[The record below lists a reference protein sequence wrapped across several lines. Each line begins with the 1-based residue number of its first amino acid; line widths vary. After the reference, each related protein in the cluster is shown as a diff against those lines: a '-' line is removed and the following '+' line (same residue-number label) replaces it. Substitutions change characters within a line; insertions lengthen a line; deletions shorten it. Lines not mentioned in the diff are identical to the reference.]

1 MEILES
7 SAPAK
12 IVIKPDFL
20 KPFETITP
28 PNSQCCRRAMP
39 PTSHGRCMVRHPF
52 TSGLMRVF
60 MNIDRMNGKD
70 FETRISRSV
79 SPT

>member
-39 PTSHGRCMVRHPF
+39 PTSHGPASF